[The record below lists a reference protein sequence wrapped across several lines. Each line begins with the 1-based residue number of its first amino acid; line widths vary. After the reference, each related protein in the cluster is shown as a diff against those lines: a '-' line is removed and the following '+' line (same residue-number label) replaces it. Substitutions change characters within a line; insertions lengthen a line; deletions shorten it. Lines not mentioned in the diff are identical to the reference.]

1 MFDVMYY
8 IGYYFSPF
16 LCVVFILS
24 SISLAKKIR
33 DRNPNTSRTTFLVT
47 LSFTLLFC
55 SLWWSATFF
64 R

>member
-1 MFDVMYY
+1 MFEALYL
-8 IGYYFSPF
+8 IGYYLSPV
-16 LCVVFILS
+16 LCVVFILNA
-24 SISLAKKIR
+24 ISLAKKIR
-33 DRNPNTSRTTFLVT
+33 DRNPNTTRNTFFVT